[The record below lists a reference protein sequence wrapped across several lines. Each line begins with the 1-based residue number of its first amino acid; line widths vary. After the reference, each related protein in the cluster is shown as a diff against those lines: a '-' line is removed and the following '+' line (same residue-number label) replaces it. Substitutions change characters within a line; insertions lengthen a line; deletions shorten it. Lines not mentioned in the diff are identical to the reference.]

1 MVFVQ
6 EKLFKNLK
14 IKKLTKTFFK
24 NLGFSSP
31 MIICILMQPVKRPNG
46 PLLLNNE
53 ICIPIGVALKSTEL
67 ARTGCAVAPG
77 LCSWPRRLA

>member
-1 MVFVQ
+1 
-6 EKLFKNLK
+6 
-14 IKKLTKTFFK
+14 
-24 NLGFSSP
+24 

-53 ICIPIGVALKSTEL
+53 ICIPIGVALESTEL